1 VTDRRGAPWGPTA
14 WAVRIRKGMED
25 FRGSLFF
32 LPALFVL
39 LAIAAAEGLLAMDA
53 RIDDDA
59 LPRFL
64 RSTVDSARAVLSTV
78 AGATITVAG
87 IVFSVTVLTVQL
99 TSSQFSPRIL
109 RSFFRDRFQQS
120 VMGFLVGTFT
130 YCLLVLRSVRAP
142 GDGRAD
148 GPIVPNLSVAVAV
161 VLAVLVALAILA
173 FINRAAQLLQVGQL
187 VDRITGETLE
197 RVREIERPHEDDGE
211 LQPEPAVS
219 IPGEGGHV
227 IRATAGG
234 WVQQVSAR
242 ELLDVV
248 APGGTLRLDTRV
260 GWFVAEGTPLCTV
273 WPRPE
278 DPERAAHEAQ
288 EAVALGRVRTM
299 QQDVAFGI
307 RQLVDVALRALSPGI
322 NDPTTAHEVVVHLGS
337 ILREILLR
345 DLPPTVFRDEAG
357 RTLVFPHEL
366 SHGDYVVRAFA
377 QIRHAG
383 ARQPA
388 VALFTLRTMGML
400 RGEMRAAGL
409 EERAGPIVEEAR
421 LVLQELEAGRALPED
436 VERVRDVARAE
447 GLVPG

>member
-1 VTDRRGAPWGPTA
+1 MGDGRGIQWGPAA

-39 LAIAAAEGLLAMDA
+39 VAIAAAEGLIAVDA
-53 RIDDDA
+53 RIDDAA

-64 RSTVDSARAVLSTV
+64 RSTVESARSVLSTV

-142 GDGRAD
+142 GEGAD

-197 RVREIERPHEDDGE
+197 RVREIERPHEDEGE
-211 LQPEPAVS
+211 LKPEPAVS
-219 IPGEGGHV
+219 IPEEGGHV
-227 IRATAGG
+227 IRATESG

-273 WPRPE
+273 WPRPD

-345 DLPPTVFRDEAG
+345 DLPPAVFRDGSG

-366 SHGDYVVRAFA
+366 SYGDYVVRAFA

-388 VALFTLRTMGML
+388 VALFTLRTMAML
-400 RGEMRAAGL
+400 RSELRDAGL
-409 EERAGPIVEEAR
+409 EDRGASIMEQAG
-421 LVLQELEAGRALPED
+421 LVLRELERGRALPED
-436 VERVRDVARAE
+436 VERVRDVARSE